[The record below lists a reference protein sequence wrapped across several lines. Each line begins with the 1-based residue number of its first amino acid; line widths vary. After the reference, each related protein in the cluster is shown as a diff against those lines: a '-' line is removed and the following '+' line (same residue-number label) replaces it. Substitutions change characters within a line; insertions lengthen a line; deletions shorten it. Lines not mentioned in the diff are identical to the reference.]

1 MEALKEDILATQ
13 TDKSI
18 NDPNKQILELIEAAF
33 TVGTIDIDDLLDE
46 IEDDNNFLNAWVIK
60 ELVKKQRLNYRD
72 LEDIGIKPNFI
83 KVSWKCTTYK
93 I

>member
-1 MEALKEDILATQ
+1 MDALKEDILATQ

-18 NDPNKQILELIEAAF
+18 NDPNKQILELIESAF
-33 TVGTIDIDDLLDE
+33 TDGTIDIDDLLDE

-60 ELVKKQRLNYRD
+60 ELVKNNALIIVT
-72 LEDIGIKPNFI
+72 L
-83 KVSWKCTTYK
+83 K